1 MVVTARRLR
10 LRVARSRC
18 RGRPGAIEGDLPGTD
33 LQPACGTRRAVLK
46 VTPLSLAAGSGSL
59 TVTVTVTV

>member
-18 RGRPGAIEGDLPGTD
+18 RGRPGAIEGDLRPGTD

-46 VTPLSLAAGSGSL
+46 VTSLAGSGSL